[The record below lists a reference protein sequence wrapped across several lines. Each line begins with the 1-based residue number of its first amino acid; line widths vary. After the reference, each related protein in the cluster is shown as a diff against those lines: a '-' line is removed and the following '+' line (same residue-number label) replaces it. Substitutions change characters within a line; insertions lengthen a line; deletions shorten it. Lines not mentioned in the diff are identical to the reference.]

1 MRLKPR
7 GARGGGSPI
16 SRDLRHVHICNQ
28 HEKQST
34 LQQASCV
41 CRLCRFTCVC
51 ARESAGYV
59 CMYVCMYV
67 YIYIY
72 MCVCVCVFVCV
83 CVCLRACS
91 FGLLLLIPSPK
102 PLPRNQFPVK
112 VQNDV
117 KGQKGRLDGHLGCCS
132 QTHSQDYAA
141 ARQVCLIAGIIQCD
155 LDHPWDGQSNQDVEN
170 IRAHRR

>member
-1 MRLKPR
+1 MATLSLSLSIDTCVDTCIYVTNTRSSRPCSRLHVS
-7 GARGGGSPI
+7 ADYVVSP
-16 SRDLRHVHICNQ
+16 
-28 HEKQST
+28 
-34 LQQASCV
+34 
-41 CRLCRFTCVC
+41 VC
-51 ARESAGYV
+51 ARARV
-59 CMYVCMYV
+59 RDMYVCMC
-67 YIYIY
+67 IYI
-72 MCVCVCVFVCV
+72 CACVCVFVCV

>member
-1 MRLKPR
+1 MCLPTM
-7 GARGGGSPI
+7 SFH
-16 SRDLRHVHICNQ
+16 L
-28 HEKQST
+28 
-34 LQQASCV
+34 CV
-41 CRLCRFTCVC
+41 R
-51 ARESAGYV
+51 ARECGI
-59 CMYVCMYV
+59 CMYVCMCI

-72 MCVCVCVFVCV
+72 MCVSVFLSV